1 MDFES
6 HKAKLNFFQRNTLH
20 NEILYFFLEKIL
32 HFFKLGKSFFHNQR
46 YFCCKLKW
54 KIMRV
59 LRKISFLLN
68 FVYNNRFYL
77 KFQVIRYKVD
87 INEK

>member
-1 MDFES
+1 
-6 HKAKLNFFQRNTLH
+6 
-20 NEILYFFLEKIL
+20 
-32 HFFKLGKSFFHNQR
+32 
-46 YFCCKLKW
+46 
-54 KIMRV
+54 MRV
-59 LRKISFLLN
+59 LKISFLLN